1 MDRQLVASHR
11 LASLRLA
18 SRRLASLKWRSM
30 DSRLQLKHHWRAK
43 KTTLIIRRNHKQMIK
58 KISYKARSKVKGS
71 RTNLWKCSRLKMTWL
86 TNSYR

>member
-1 MDRQLVASHR
+1 MVRQLVASHR
-11 LASLRLA
+11 LSSLRLD
-18 SRRLASLKWRSM
+18 SLKWRLM
-30 DSRLQLKHHWRAK
+30 DSRLQLNLHRRAK

-71 RTNLWKCSRLKMTWL
+71 RTNLWRCSRLKMTWL